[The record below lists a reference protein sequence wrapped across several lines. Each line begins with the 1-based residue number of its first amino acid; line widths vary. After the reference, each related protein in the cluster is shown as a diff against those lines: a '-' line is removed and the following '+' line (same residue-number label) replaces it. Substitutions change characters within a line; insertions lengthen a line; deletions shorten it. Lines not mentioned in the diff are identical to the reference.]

1 MATADRTKVS
11 LRGQQATPLTHTQA
25 DANFD
30 ELRKVIDDNVNLETK
45 VEDLETGAS
54 DVITAMQEDIDDISQ
69 ATNINSTKIGSL
81 ETSRTSH
88 GNRIGVLEN
97 EMDGAQLELLR
108 LDGKIND
115 NSNGIAQVND
125 RIDNL
130 PGQVAPPPTNL
141 GATPAADRITVT
153 SSTGGSATLPLSTTT
168 TAGLFA
174 PAEKTKLNSMGN
186 MGQRNVTIS
195 TGDPSGG
202 ANGDIWIKV

>member
-30 ELRKVIDDNVNLETK
+30 ELRKVIDDTINLETK
-45 VEDLETGAS
+45 VNDLESGAS
-54 DVITAMQEDIDDISQ
+54 NVITAIQEDIDDITQ
-69 ATNINSTKIGSL
+69 ATNINSAKISSL

-88 GNRIGVLEN
+88 ANRINSLEN
-97 EMDGAQLELLR
+97 AMEDVDDELAR
-108 LDGKIND
+108 LDGKIDD
-115 NSNGIAQVND
+115 NTLGIEQVNN

-130 PGQVAPPPTNL
+130 PGQVTPPPTNL

-153 SSTGGSATLPLSTTT
+153 SSTGGSATLPLATTS

-174 PAEKTKLNSMGN
+174 PAEKTKLNSMGS

-195 TGDPSGG
+195 TSNPSGG
-202 ANGDIWIKV
+202 ADGDIWIEV